1 MIGVVLDSCPA
12 KSEFLVAA
20 KAIMAPGVAPNVFI
34 AMTWVFA
41 FAFLF
46 LFTKLK
52 RIFSRHYKDIYDYM
66 TESRIHLW
74 PHLFLFSKLDVIV
87 PTSHVIEM
95 AEKRSEA
102 GAYTSMFDFQDSPH
116 VMHFRQYADVYEMKC
131 IAFLKHCLG
140 EHLKF
145 EDSELD
151 IDILDQFQYE
161 QATTSGILKS

>member
-1 MIGVVLDSCPA
+1 MCLKNCPA

-74 PHLFLFSKLDVIV
+74 PHLFLFSKLVIIA
-87 PTSHVIEM
+87 TYNH
-95 AEKRSEA
+95 
-102 GAYTSMFDFQDSPH
+102 YTRGTNSIDTKLVSMFNSCSPA
-116 VMHFRQYADVYEMKC
+116 VLSTANN
-131 IAFLKHCLG
+131 FLFTESFFHDDK
-140 EHLKF
+140 
-145 EDSELD
+145 
-151 IDILDQFQYE
+151 ILY
-161 QATTSGILKS
+161 